1 MKPIVEQI
9 ADLIRTAIARA
20 VPEAADADPLVRPAQ
35 DEKFGD
41 YQANAAM
48 GLGKRLKKQPG
59 QVAQMIVDSLDAAQV
74 VQPPEIAGPGFI
86 NLRLKDEFLARSL
99 ESIQT
104 DARLGI
110 SPASPPRRVVVDFP
124 SVNMSKE
131 LHVGHMRP
139 SIIGETL
146 ARILEFAGHEVLRIN
161 HVGDWGTAFGM
172 LIQHLRDTQPQIMA
186 NPESIDVADLTAF
199 YKEAKKRFDADP
211 AFANAARR
219 AVVDLQ
225 QGEPTAR
232 TAWKAFMH
240 ASRRHAEEIYR
251 RIGLTSTERGESF
264 YNDMLPGVVQEL
276 LDRGIAVVDQGAVC
290 VFLEGF
296 VGREGQPQPM
306 IIRKSDGAYNYDTTD
321 LATIRYRLTV
331 DKADWLI
338 YLTDVRQRQHFDM
351 LFAAA
356 KKAGWLKENVRTDFI
371 GFGMVLGPDGTPF
384 KTKSGESVNFK
395 DLLDEAEARAQ
406 KVVDENSADF
416 PEAERKQIAKAVGIG
431 ALRYADLSHSIA
443 TDYRFDWDKMLSLD
457 GNTAPYMMYAYA
469 RIRSIGRK
477 GGIDYAALP
486 ADTKILITNEFE
498 RRLAKKLLQFPE
510 IFQILARDLSPNVL
524 TGYLF
529 ETAQTF
535 SGFYRECP
543 VLQAETPELKMSRL
557 RLCDITARTI
567 QIGLHLLGIETV
579 ERM

>member
-48 GLGKRLKKQPG
+48 GLGKRLKKQPR

>member
-1 MKPIVEQI
+1 MKPIIEQI
-9 ADLIRTAIARA
+9 ADLIRAAIARA
-20 VPEAADADPLVRPAQ
+20 IPEAADADPLVRTAQ

-41 YQANAAM
+41 YQSNAAM
-48 GLGKRLKKQPG
+48 GLGKRLRKQPR
-59 QVAQMIVDSLDAAQV
+59 QVAQMIADNLEAQV
-74 VQPPEIAGPGFI
+74 IQPPEIAGPGFI
-86 NLRLKDEFLARSL
+86 NLRLKDEFLARCL
-99 ESIQT
+99 EEIQT
-104 DARLGI
+104 DSRLGI
-110 SPASPPRRVVVDFP
+110 SPADPRRRVVVDFP

-139 SIIGETL
+139 SIIGETI
-146 ARILEFAGHEVLRIN
+146 ARILEFAGHDVLRIN

-172 LIQHLRDTQPQIMA
+172 LIQHLRDTQPQTMA

-211 AFANAARR
+211 AFADAARR
-219 AVVDLQ
+219 AVVNLQ
-225 QGEPTAR
+225 KGEPTAR
-232 TAWKAFMH
+232 AAWKAFMH
-240 ASRRHAEEIYR
+240 ASRQHAEEIYR
-251 RIGLTSTERGESF
+251 RMGVTSTEQGESF
-264 YNDMLPGVVQEL
+264 YNDVLPQVVQEL

-290 VFLEGF
+290 VFLDGF

-331 DKADWLI
+331 DKADWLV
-338 YLTDVRQRQHFDM
+338 YLTDVRQKQHFDM

-356 KKAGWLKENVRTDFI
+356 RKAGWLTNGVRTDFK
-371 GFGMVLGPDGTPF
+371 GFGMVLGADGRPF
-384 KTKSGESVNFK
+384 KTKSGESVNLK
-395 DLLDEAEARAQ
+395 NLLDEAEARAQ
-406 KVVDENSADF
+406 KVVDENSAEF
-416 PEAERKQIAKAVGIG
+416 PEQERKRIARAVGIG
-431 ALRYADLSHSIA
+431 ALRYADLSHGIA
-443 TDYRFDWDKMLSLD
+443 TDYRFEWDTMLSLD

-498 RRLAKKLLQFPE
+498 RRLARKLLQFGE
-510 IFQILARDLSPNVL
+510 VFQVLVKDLSPNLL

-543 VLQAETPELKMSRL
+543 VLQADTPELKLSRL

-567 QIGLHLLGIETV
+567 QLGLHLLGIQTV

>member
-1 MKPIVEQI
+1 MKPIIEQI
-9 ADLIRTAIARA
+9 ADLIRDAIARA
-20 VPEAADADPLVRPAQ
+20 VSEAADADPLVRAAQ

-48 GLGKRLKKQPG
+48 GLGKRLKKQPR
-59 QVAQMIVDSLDAAQV
+59 QVAQMIVDNLDAAQV
-74 VQPPEIAGPGFI
+74 LQPPEIAGPGFI
-86 NLRLKDEFLARSL
+86 NLRLKDEFLACSL
-99 ESIQT
+99 ESLQT
-104 DARLGI
+104 DSRLGI
-110 SPASPPRRVVVDFP
+110 SPASPPKRVVVDFP

-139 SIIGETL
+139 SLIGETL
-146 ARILEFAGHEVLRIN
+146 ARILEFAGHDVLRIN

-186 NPESIDVADLTAF
+186 KPESIDVADLTAF

-225 QGEPTAR
+225 QGEATAQA
-232 TAWKAFMH
+232 AWKAFMH
-240 ASRRHAEEIYR
+240 ASRQHAEEIYR
-251 RIGLTSTERGESF
+251 RIGLTSTERGESY

-276 LDRGIAVVDQGAVC
+276 LDSGIAVVDQGAVC
-290 VFLEGF
+290 VFLDGF

-321 LATIRYRLTV
+321 LATIRHRLTQ
-331 DKADWLI
+331 DRADWLI

-351 LFAAA
+351 LFTAAR
-356 KKAGWLKENVRTDFI
+356 KARWLKDGVRTDFI
-371 GFGMVLGPDGTPF
+371 GFGMVLGPEGTPF
-384 KTKSGESVNFK
+384 KTKSGDSVNFK

-406 KVVDENSADF
+406 KVVDENSAEF

-431 ALRYADLSHSIA
+431 ALRYADLSHNLAS
-443 TDYRFDWDKMLSLD
+443 DYRFDWEKMLSLD

-486 ADTKILITNEFE
+486 ADTKVLITNEFE
-498 RRLAKKLLQFPE
+498 RRLAKKLLQCGE
-510 IFQILARDLSPNVL
+510 IFQVLVKDLSPNVL

-543 VLQAETPELKMSRL
+543 VLQAETPELRTSRL

-567 QIGLHLLGIETV
+567 KLGLHLLGIETV